1 MQHSTGSFVS
11 PIFALFGSFQTFSEL
26 FFPVS
31 GQISVWRV
39 WCNVIFCLS
48 PSRSGADCLCCY
60 WSSPGLPWHVG
71 YICPGGWRG
80 WRGLASC
87 PTSSQSHT
95 PTPPILPVV
104 HCILFVPLCYHCY
117 LPLPNPWSFWLLP
130 SNLARMRTHTN
141 IDYTLLVIWPF
152 DL

>member
-48 PSRSGADCLCCY
+48 PSLSGADCLCCY
-60 WSSPGLPWHVG
+60 CQPGPALTRRVHMS
-71 YICPGGWRG
+71 WRVKG
-80 WRGLASC
+80 FGVL
-87 PTSSQSHT
+87 SHLLT
-95 PTPPILPVV
+95 VTPPPSSLLYILY
-104 HCILFVPLCYHCY
+104 ILSLSVTARY

-130 SNLARMRTHTN
+130 SNLARMRSHTN